1 MENILARLIE
11 TFDPSTIETI
21 TGQSSIIGG
30 LIIGLLWG
38 FVLQKGGLGSYNSTS
53 GMFRME
59 DFTFWRVGTPM
70 LMTAMVLLY
79 LFKDFGII
87 ELHPPRTIVI
97 AQILGGLIM
106 GAGIA
111 ILGYCPALACTA
123 LGEGAVDAIPGMI
136 GMVIGSV
143 IYAEFA
149 YGSKFEK
156 NLEFIDL
163 GRITI
168 PDMFLVFNHW
178 FYIIAFVIMCNMFL
192 IGITM
197 YDTVLKF
204 SFRSANKIASV
215 LGGKKAVVVN
225 K

>member
-1 MENILARLIE
+1 MDDILARLIN
-11 TFDPSTIETI
+11 TFDPTTITSI
-21 TGQSSIIGG
+21 TGQSSLIGGFIIG
-30 LIIGLLWG
+30 ILWG
-38 FVLQKGGLGSYNSTS
+38 YVLQKGGLGSYNSTS

-79 LFKDFGII
+79 LFSDLGII
-87 ELHPPRTIVI
+87 ELHPPKTIVI
-97 AQILGGLIM
+97 AQILGGLLM

-111 ILGYCPALACTA
+111 ILGYCPALVCTA
-123 LGEGAVDAIPGMI
+123 LGEGAVDAIPGII

-143 IYAEFA
+143 LYAEFV
-149 YGSKFEK
+149 YGTSFEK
-156 NLEFIDL
+156 KLEFINL

-178 FYIIAFVIMCNMFL
+178 FYIIAFVIMCNIFL

-197 YDTVLKF
+197 YDTVLKY
-204 SFRSANKIASV
+204 SFRSFNKISSMFD
-215 LGGKKAVVVN
+215 GKKA
-225 K
+225 KDI

>member
-1 MENILARLIE
+1 MDVILARLAA
-11 TFDPSTIETI
+11 TFDPATIETI
-21 TGQSSIIGG
+21 TGQSSLIGG
-30 LIIGLLWG
+30 FLIGILWG
-38 FVLQKGGLGSYNSTS
+38 YVLQKGGLGSYNSTS
-53 GMFRME
+53 GMFRMQ

-79 LFKDFGII
+79 LFNDLGII

-97 AQILGGLIM
+97 AQVLGGLIM

-123 LGEGAVDAIPGMI
+123 LGEGAIDAIPGMI

-143 IYAEFA
+143 IYAEFV
-149 YGSKFEK
+149 YGTKFESR
-156 NLEFIDL
+156 LEFIDL
-163 GRITI
+163 GKITI

-178 FYIIAFVIMCNMFL
+178 FYIIAFVIMCNLFL

-197 YDTVLKF
+197 YDTILKH
-204 SFRSANKIASV
+204 SFRSFNKISSM
-215 LGGKKAVVVN
+215 LEGKKV
-225 K
+225 KDS

>member
-1 MENILARLIE
+1 MEDIIARFVN
-11 TFDPSTIETI
+11 TFDPTTIETI
-21 TGQSSIIGG
+21 TGQSSLIGG
-30 LIIGLLWG
+30 LIIGLIWG
-38 FVLQKGGLGSYNSTS
+38 YVLQKGGLGSYNSTS

-79 LFKDFGII
+79 LFNDLGII
-87 ELHPPRTIVI
+87 ELHPPKTVI
-97 AQILGGLIM
+97 FAQILGGLLM

-111 ILGYCPALACTA
+111 ILGYCPALACVA
-123 LGEGAVDAIPGMI
+123 LGEGASDAIPGMI

-143 IYAEFA
+143 MYAEFV
-149 YGSKFEK
+149 YGTKFEK
-156 NLEFIDL
+156 RLEFLDL

-197 YDTVLKF
+197 YDTILKY
-204 SFRSANKIASV
+204 SFRSFNKLSS
-215 LGGKKAVVVN
+215 LFDGRGKKN
-225 K
+225 KD